1 MSVLTR
7 TLTLLTSLPLVIGL
21 SATAAQASP
30 ATAPAA
36 ATVVATSTSPSPSF
50 GPEPASAA
58 GAAAAASDAWGGYQN
73 GYIPA
78 SALCPI
84 PWQTVDHLRCD
95 AAAKFVALNA
105 LYKVKYGANICV
117 NDAYRSY
124 AKQVEMLKLYGYP
137 RAAMPGTSNHGW
149 AIALDLGCGVGIFGN
164 ARYVWFTANAP
175 KYGFKQPTWALQG
188 GSNPEA
194 WHWQYFGAYTPP
206 AIPSTT
212 KAVTTAI
219 IGITGTWP
227 RTATVTVRDKGTGK
241 VIAGAAV
248 TIKRRAV
255 TTTAYTTVGT
265 YKTNAA
271 GQLAYKW
278 YPNVPTFVVMSYVG
292 SATALP
298 SAGGVTLT
306 TPTVLSGRV
315 TAGRPDLFTGRLLTM
330 GNTAVPSQTVYLQ
343 RRYSGSTTWTTVATL
358 RTSSTG
364 YVTSTQQP
372 KRSTYYRFSYPGV
385 ASWYVSAVSPSLLVA
400 Y

>member
-1 MSVLTR
+1 MSVLSR
-7 TLTLLTSLPLVIGL
+7 TLTLLTALPLVMGL

-30 ATAPAA
+30 APAPAP
-36 ATVVATSTSPSPSF
+36 VVAASPVPY
-50 GPEPASAA
+50 PEPATAA
-58 GAAAAASDAWGGYQN
+58 GAAAAAADGWGGYSN
-73 GYIPA
+73 GYIPE

-105 LYKVKYGANICV
+105 LYKAKYGANICV

-149 AIALDLGCGVGIFGN
+149 AIALDLGCGVGIFGD

-175 KYGFKQPTWALQG
+175 KYGFAQPTWALKG

-206 AIPSTT
+206 APPTTT
-212 KAVTTAI
+212 KAATTAI

-227 RTATVTVRDKGTGK
+227 RISTVTIRNKSTGK
-241 VIAGAAV
+241 GIAGAPV

-255 TTTAYTTVGT
+255 TSTAFTTVGT
-265 YKTNAA
+265 YNANAA
-271 GQLAYKW
+271 GQLAYRY
-278 YPNVPTFVVMSYVG
+278 YPVTPTVVVMSYAG
-292 SATALP
+292 SSSYEP
-298 SAGGVTLT
+298 SAAGVTLT
-306 TPTVLSGRV
+306 TPTVMSASG
-315 TAGRPDLFTGRLLTM
+315 TAGRPDRFTGRLLTV
-330 GNTAVPSQTVYLQ
+330 GNRAVPSQTVYLQ
-343 RRYSGSTTWTTVATL
+343 RRYADSTTWTTVATL
-358 RTSSTG
+358 RTGSTG

-372 KRSTYYRFSYPGV
+372 KRGTYYRFYYPGV
-385 ASWYVSAVSPSLLVA
+385 ASRYVSDVSPSIYVR